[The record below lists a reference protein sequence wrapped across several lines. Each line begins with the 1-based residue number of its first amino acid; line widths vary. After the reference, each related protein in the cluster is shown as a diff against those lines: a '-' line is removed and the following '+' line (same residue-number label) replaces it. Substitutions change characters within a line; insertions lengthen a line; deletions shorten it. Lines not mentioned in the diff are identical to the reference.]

1 MSTSQANDMVVVH
14 SLKVTEVLN
23 EESTSQVYVPP
34 SVVRKGEN
42 WREIVSVEPLFTYTL
57 DEVSVLVMVSEPF
70 FQTTDA
76 VLQERVSDWPTV
88 ASWLP
93 PLTSTPPMVT
103 TGPAALQSATIMTKG
118 FVTVG
123 CCSIERVSLHRS
135 NHLVASCYNY
145 NEATGQA
152 S

>member
-1 MSTSQANDMVVVH
+1 MDQLLLVVH

-23 EESTSQVYVPP
+23 VELTSQVYVPP
-34 SVVRKGEN
+34 SDVRKGKN
-42 WREIVSVEPLFTYTL
+42 WRMVSVESLITNTL
-57 DEVSVLVMVSEPF
+57 DEVSVLEVVSEPF
-70 FQTTDA
+70 FQTAVA

-93 PLTSTPPMVT
+93 PLTSTLPMVT

-123 CCSIERVSLHRS
+123 CCSIEYVSLHRS
-135 NHLVASCYNY
+135 NYLVATCYNC
-145 NEATGQA
+145 NEVTRQA

>member
-1 MSTSQANDMVVVH
+1 MLVVH

-23 EESTSQVYVPP
+23 VKSTSQVYVPP
-34 SVVRKGEN
+34 SVVRKGEKS
-42 WREIVSVEPLFTYTL
+42 REMVSVEPLITYIL

-70 FQTTDA
+70 FQSAAA
-76 VLQERVSDWPTV
+76 VLQERVSGWPTV

-118 FVTVG
+118 DVIVD
-123 CCSIERVSLHRS
+123 CCSI
-135 NHLVASCYNY
+135 
-145 NEATGQA
+145 
-152 S
+152 

>member
-1 MSTSQANDMVVVH
+1 MDQLLLVVH

-23 EESTSQVYVPP
+23 VELTSQVYVPP

-42 WREIVSVEPLFTYTL
+42 WRMISVELLITNTL
-57 DEVSVLVMVSEPF
+57 DEVSVLVMVTEPF
-70 FQTTDA
+70 FQTAAA
-76 VLQERVSDWPTV
+76 VLQERVSDRPTV

-103 TGPAALQSATIMTKG
+103 TGLAALQSATIMTKG
-118 FVTVG
+118 NVPVG
-123 CCSIERVSLHRS
+123 CCSIERLSLHRC

>member
-1 MSTSQANDMVVVH
+1 M
-14 SLKVTEVLN
+14 VLN
-23 EESTSQVYVPP
+23 PQLYVPP

-42 WREIVSVEPLFTYTL
+42 WRMVSVELLITNTL
-57 DEVSVLVMVSEPF
+57 DEVSVLVMLTEPF
-70 FQTTDA
+70 FQSAAA

-88 ASWLP
+88 ALWLP
-93 PLTSTPPMVT
+93 PLTSAPPMVT
-103 TGPAALQSATIMTKG
+103 TGLAALQSATIMTKG
-118 FVTVG
+118 NVTVG

-145 NEATGQA
+145 NVATWQA

>member
-1 MSTSQANDMVVVH
+1 MVVVH

-42 WREIVSVEPLFTYTL
+42 WRMISVELLITNTL
-57 DEVSVLVMVSEPF
+57 DEVSVLVTVTEPF
-70 FQTTDA
+70 FQTAAA

-93 PLTSTPPMVT
+93 PLTSAPPMVT
-103 TGPAALQSATIMTKG
+103 TGPTALQSATVMTKG
-118 FVTVG
+118 NVTVG